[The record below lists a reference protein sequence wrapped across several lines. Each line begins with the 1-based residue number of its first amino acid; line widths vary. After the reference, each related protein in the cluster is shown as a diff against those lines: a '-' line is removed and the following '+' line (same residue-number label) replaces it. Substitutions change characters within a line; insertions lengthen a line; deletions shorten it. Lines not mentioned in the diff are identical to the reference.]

1 MRLIVLSDDF
11 YQRHEHHRE
20 ILQKRTRPY
29 VCLEVT
35 INGTTFA
42 IPFRHHIK
50 HRYAFITYGESG
62 IDYTK
67 AVVIASDDDVA
78 NRTPQIEQREYN
90 ALVGRDALIHN
101 GCLLYTSP
109 RCGVQLQR
117 QICGSHG
124 DTGLPQGRILMI
136 YFSALRRNNG
146 AYQVGLRC
154 RCVRTRSTVYFHSS
168 FIVSNFSGGN
178 VSISLSLI
186 HI

>member
-101 GCLLYTSP
+101 GMVNYIALYKKAKTYEHNPFYANIRKYSS
-109 RCGVQLQR
+109 LQ
-117 QICGSHG
+117 
-124 DTGLPQGRILMI
+124 
-136 YFSALRRNNG
+136 YFEKYL
-146 AYQVGLRC
+146 
-154 RCVRTRSTVYFHSS
+154 
-168 FIVSNFSGGN
+168 
-178 VSISLSLI
+178 
-186 HI
+186 